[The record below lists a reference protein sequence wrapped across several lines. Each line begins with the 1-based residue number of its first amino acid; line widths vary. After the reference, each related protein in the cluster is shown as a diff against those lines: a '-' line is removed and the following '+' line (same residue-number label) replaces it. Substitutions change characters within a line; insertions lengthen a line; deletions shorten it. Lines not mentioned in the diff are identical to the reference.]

1 MLSNL
6 LIIFGAK
13 YLLWVLIGLACVWF
27 FKQPREKQKRLLLF
41 AAVVF
46 PIVYAVSRFIAMF
59 YYNPRP
65 FMVDN
70 FTPLIPHEP
79 NNGFPSDHTLL
90 SAAIATVIYPLSKK
104 VGAISWVLAIL
115 VGTSRVLAGIHHPI
129 DIAGSIIIAILMGLI
144 IYQTLFRKSG
154 L

>member
-1 MLSNL
+1 MFSNL

-13 YLLWVLIGLACVWF
+13 YLLWVLIGMAFIWF
-27 FKQPREKQKRLLLF
+27 LKQPRERQKRIIFF
-41 AAVVF
+41 AITAF
-46 PIVYAVSRFIAMF
+46 PVIYAVSRIVAGF

-65 FMVDN
+65 FVVDN

-90 SAAIATVIYPLSKK
+90 SAAVATVIYPLSKK
-104 VGAISWVLAIL
+104 VGAISWVMAIL

-129 DIAGSIIIAILMGLI
+129 DIAGSIIIAIFGGFITYHILPKK
-144 IYQTLFRKSG
+144 FDA
-154 L
+154 